1 MNNLVLVLVV
11 ELLRTKLVPMIGW
24 PRMFEDEDGGN
35 NDGGVCEGHKVEG
48 DNLEG
53 MLCAIGRKA
62 KYGVEKFGNDKN
74 NIGLYGV
81 EMGCSTH

>member
-1 MNNLVLVLVV
+1 M
-11 ELLRTKLVPMIGW
+11 
-24 PRMFEDEDGGN
+24 
-35 NDGGVCEGHKVEG
+35 EG

-53 MLCAIGRKA
+53 MLCAIGLKA
-62 KYGVEKFGNDKN
+62 KYGVENFGNDKN